1 MQAANN
7 KELRNRWQRG
17 YGSGCKIKGP
27 FACIQYSAL
36 VEFGSLVRGC
46 ECRSASAAVL
56 IHRVGADS
64 AKSFQNVFTMCSLF
78 LWKKWN
84 NQRIGEDVKYLC
96 SPIFILKHVDLNM
109 KNDFEINIHEAASQ
123 TIDSL

>member
-78 LWKKWN
+78 LWKKMKQPTYRWRCKIFVLTHFYFKTCRFKHEKWLWN
-84 NQRIGEDVKYLC
+84 QHSRSCITNHR
-96 SPIFILKHVDLNM
+96 
-109 KNDFEINIHEAASQ
+109 
-123 TIDSL
+123 